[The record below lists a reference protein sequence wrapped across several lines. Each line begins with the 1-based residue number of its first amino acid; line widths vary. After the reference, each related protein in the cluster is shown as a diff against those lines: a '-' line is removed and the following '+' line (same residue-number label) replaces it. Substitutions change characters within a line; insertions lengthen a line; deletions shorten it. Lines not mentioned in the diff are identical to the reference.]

1 MTSARCAPLGLFI
14 AVLLFAQSALA
25 LDLGWPEGSDRVI
38 ARSEDGASF
47 ALAEGVFAEG
57 AVPLRSVDGPLLEAV
72 WQVPGPLG
80 GTARLFALLRDQLID
95 QGYTITFTCAD
106 STCGGF
112 DFRHALPIAEG
123 PEMFVDLGD
132 FRYLAATR
140 VTDAGPE
147 HVALT
152 VSHGGELGYA
162 HLALVGPPG
171 APATVTMPSPP
182 VDAVPIDT
190 GLIAGLMSEGH
201 VVLEDLNF
209 ATGASALS
217 DRRYDSLTTLADWLA
232 EDTARRIV
240 LVGHTDVEGA
250 LDANIDLSR
259 ARAEAVRDALVDTF
273 GADPAQIEAEGIGY
287 LSPRAANTSAE
298 GREANRRV
306 EVVLLPN

>member
-1 MTSARCAPLGLFI
+1 MTSARCASLGLFT
-14 AVLLFAQSALA
+14 ALLLLAQPALA

-38 ARSEDGASF
+38 ARSEEGASF

-57 AVPLRSVDGPLLEAV
+57 AVPLRSVDGPLLEEV
-72 WQVPGPLG
+72 WQVPGALG

-95 QGYTITFTCAD
+95 QGYDITFTCAD

-112 DFRHALPIAEG
+112 DFRHALPIAGG

-140 VTDAGPE
+140 VTDTGPE

-152 VSHGGELGYA
+152 VSHGGEFGYA

-171 APATVTMPSPP
+171 APPTVTVPSPR
-182 VDAVPIDT
+182 VDGT
-190 GLIAGLMSEGH
+190 GLTAGLMSEGH
-201 VVLEDLNF
+201 VVLEDLSF

-232 EDTARRIV
+232 GDTARRIV